1 MIFNL
6 THKHDKQLE
15 THGRVLSS
23 MATDALV
30 LKHQAIRLYNADY
43 TFIAL
48 SQFHTEILQ
57 LKEQY

>member
-6 THKHDKQLE
+6 THKQLE

-30 LKHQAIRLYNADY
+30 LKHQAISLYNADY

-57 LKEQY
+57 LKE